1 MKLNGN
7 EGTMDNTI
15 AMDSICNP
23 FKGDRKSCSDSMDG
37 KSPKNTGPFP
47 LRLAREGN
55 QVRIVSMKEGKGFRE
70 RLAGMGLLVGA
81 QMLVIQNHMDG
92 NLLIDHDGTRLFLG
106 GGMANKIQVVV
117 TNEGG
122 GQ

>member
-7 EGTMDNTI
+7 EDIMDNTI
-15 AMDSICNP
+15 AMDSICNL
-23 FKGDRKSCSDSMDG
+23 FKGDRKSCSDSMDE
-37 KSPKNTGPFP
+37 KSPKNTGTFP

-81 QMLVIQNHMDG
+81 QMLVIQNPMDG
-92 NLLIDHDGTRLFLG
+92 KLLIDHDGTRLFLG
-106 GGMANKIQVVV
+106 GGMAKKIQVVV